1 MRKVLIVTLI
11 SVAAAFCAFANG
23 NAEKLTTLEGT
34 LVEVEEL
41 ATRAQLTLRTAEGDE
56 VAVELPLKEMLRLQ
70 LRVEQ
75 QLRVSGVY
83 IGVPAG
89 EQARVRARIVAKVVN
104 AGGQETTVED
114 PIRLTTRDREQIRAY
129 EQEQARLQ
137 THAQLETQTQLQT
150 QTQARDGE
158 GSPSGSG
165 SGGTGKK

>member
-1 MRKVLIVTLI
+1 MRKALIVILM
-11 SVAAAFCAFANG
+11 AAAALGAFANG

-34 LVEVEEL
+34 VVGVEEL
-41 ATRAQLTLRTAEGDE
+41 ATRAQFTLRTAAGDE
-56 VAVELPLKEMLRLQ
+56 VVVELPLKEMARLQ
-70 LRVEQ
+70 LRIEQ

-89 EQARVRARIVAKVVN
+89 EQARVRARIVARVVN
-104 AGGQETTVED
+104 AEGRETTVED

-129 EQEQARLQ
+129 EKEELQ
-137 THAQLETQTQLQT
+137 VQSQTQLQT
-150 QTQARDGE
+150 QARVGE

>member
-1 MRKVLIVTLI
+1 MRKALIVVLI

-34 LVEVEEL
+34 VVEVGEL
-41 ATRAQLTLRTAEGDE
+41 ATRAQVMLRTAEGDE

-70 LRVEQ
+70 LRIEQ

-89 EQARVRARIVAKVVN
+89 EQARLRARIVARVVN
-104 AGGQETTVED
+104 AGSQETTVED
-114 PIRLTTRDREQIRAY
+114 PIRLTVRDREQIRAY
-129 EQEQARLQ
+129 EQEQAKLQ
-137 THAQLETQTQLQT
+137 TRTQLETQT
-150 QTQARDGE
+150 RDGE
-158 GSPSGSG
+158 GTPSGSG